1 MSEPAHQRRIA
12 VCPGS
17 FDPVT
22 YGHLDIISRA
32 AKIFDKV
39 IVLVSANL
47 EKRPAFTLTERLLLI
62 EQVTQQY
69 KNVVIDILEEELL
82 ADYVR
87 RVGADAIV
95 KGLRAVSDFEY
106 EFQMALGNKKLCP
119 EAETLFLTAAADNM
133 YLSSSIVKQIAALG
147 GDISSFVPPEIQ
159 PVIAGRLRRPPV
171 PSALDPET
179 KQRLMQQV
187 QQFAKTIGK
196 EGSQE

>member
-1 MSEPAHQRRIA
+1 MSEKTRRIA

-32 AKIFDKV
+32 SKLFDKV

-47 EKRPAFTLTERLLLI
+47 EKSPAFTLTERLLLI
-62 EQVTQQY
+62 ERVAGGFD
-69 KNVVIDILEEELL
+69 NIVIDILEDELL

-95 KGLRAVSDFEY
+95 KGLRAVTDFEY

-119 EAETLFLTAAADNM
+119 EAETVFLTTAAENM
-133 YLSSSIVKQIAALG
+133 YLSSSIVKQIAMLG

-159 PVIAGRLRRPPV
+159 SVILERLRKKNTKKPAD
-171 PSALDPET
+171 SLAAL
-179 KQRLMQQV
+179 QAIQQV
-187 QQFAKTIGK
+187 QQFANATGK
-196 EGSQE
+196 EDSE